1 MYWLRSLLFYKTF
14 LLFNLFTTFVLSCSP
29 EINNGDVFSISR
41 SDAPKNRFQLFEGD
55 AKPNV
60 PIYTVTGGDKPVSHE
75 IFLLTQPASDSYE
88 FRPFQDFYRTL
99 VIEMNNVIPFQL
111 NYNADSENQRFSIV
125 CDKCNS
131 QINSA
136 DWAPYHTSC
145 SIKNKA
151 SNLCVKSVGKN
162 NGDNDNLNQ
171 SDCGSAMKWDLI
183 GRVSTDSAG
192 SSHTPIIK
200 TDPNNVQISK
210 GELAATVLGSII
222 GTSLIALATSYWF
235 IKRKRI
241 YPGHAL
247 NT

>member
-14 LLFNLFTTFVLSCSP
+14 LLFSLFTTFVLSCSP
-29 EINNGDVFSISR
+29 EINNEDVFSISR
-41 SDAPKNRFQLFEGD
+41 SDEPKNRFQLYYGGV
-55 AKPNV
+55 KPTV
-60 PIYTVTGGDKPVSHE
+60 PIYTVNGDDKPVSHE
-75 IFLLTQPASDSYE
+75 IFQLTQPASDSYE

-111 NYNADSENQRFSIV
+111 NYNAGSENQRFSIV

-131 QINSA
+131 QTNSA

-151 SNLCVKSVGKN
+151 SNLCVKSVGN
-162 NGDNDNLNQ
+162 NNNLIQ

-183 GRVSTDSAG
+183 GRVSPTG
-192 SSHTPIIK
+192 SSQTPIK

-210 GELAATVLGSII
+210 GGLAATVLGSII
-222 GTSLIALATSYWF
+222 GTSLIALAISYWF